1 MTASLKPDSDA
12 ALSQVWGAE
21 KYEKNARF
29 VSDMTSD
36 VMRWLAP
43 KRGEHIL
50 DLGCGDGVLTEKLV
64 KAGADVVGVDN
75 SEPLLEAARGRGL
88 NVHFKDGQA
97 LDFGA
102 EFDAVFSNAALHW
115 MTRAEDVVKGVARA
129 LKKGG
134 RFVAEFGGH
143 GNIAAIVTALRATAI
158 QHGKDPALAAGW
170 YYPTP
175 AEYRALLE
183 ANGFSVDKIGLFP
196 RPTPLPTGLRG
207 WLSTFRESYFGQ
219 WPESERERIISEIE
233 NLLAPALRDKAGNWT
248 ADYVRLRV
256 AAVRK

>member
-1 MTASLKPDSDA
+1 MAPNTSADSA
-12 ALSQVWGAE
+12 ALRQVWGAE

-29 VSDMTSD
+29 VSSMTGD
-36 VMRWLAP
+36 VIGWLAP
-43 KRGEHIL
+43 KPGERIL
-50 DLGCGDGVLTEKLV
+50 DLGCGDGILTEKLV
-64 KAGADVVGVDN
+64 QAGTIVTGVDN
-75 SEPLLEAARGRGL
+75 SEALLAAAKKRGL
-88 NVHFKDGQA
+88 DVHFKDGQA
-97 LDFGA
+97 LDFGP

-129 LKKGG
+129 LKKSG

-158 QHGKDPALAAGW
+158 AHGKDPARAAGW
-170 YYPTP
+170 FYPTP

-183 ANGFSVDKIGLFP
+183 ANGFLVEKIGLFP

-207 WLSTFRESYFGQ
+207 WLSTFRESYFEQ
-219 WPESERERIISEIE
+219 WQEAEREQIVSEIE
-233 NLLAPALRDKAGNWT
+233 NLLAPSLRDKSGNWT

-256 AAVRK
+256 AAIRS

>member
-1 MTASLKPDSDA
+1 MAPNTSADSA
-12 ALSQVWGAE
+12 ALRQVWGAE

-29 VSDMTSD
+29 VSSMTGD
-36 VMRWLAP
+36 VIGWLAP
-43 KRGEHIL
+43 KPGERIL
-50 DLGCGDGVLTEKLV
+50 DLGCGDGILTEKLV
-64 KAGADVVGVDN
+64 QAGTIVTGVDN
-75 SEPLLEAARGRGL
+75 SEALLAAAKKRGL
-88 NVHFKDGQA
+88 DVHFKDGQA
-97 LDFGA
+97 LDFGP

-129 LKKGG
+129 LKKSG

-158 QHGKDPALAAGW
+158 AHGKDPARAAGW
-170 YYPTP
+170 FYPTP

-183 ANGFSVDKIGLFP
+183 KNGFSVEKIGLFP

-207 WLSTFRESYFGQ
+207 WLSTFRESYFEQ
-219 WPESERERIISEIE
+219 WQEAEREQIVSEIE
-233 NLLAPALRDKAGNWT
+233 NLLAPSLRDKSGNWT

-256 AAVRK
+256 AAIRS